1 MSDHKRNL
9 NKLKAE
15 IMSGIFSGHNGT
27 KLEINTRRQTDE
39 NVNTTYKQHK
49 MSKVFFIACSK
60 FEPKIKEKKDK

>member
-1 MSDHKRNL
+1 LDNPLST
-9 NKLKAE
+9 AC
-15 IMSGIFSGHNGT
+15 
-27 KLEINTRRQTDE
+27 